1 MLSKEEWLAV
11 EYRAAA
17 AKRGE
22 RRERWHTFRRWYAV
36 PTAICAGLGVL
47 GYGAYRAW
55 TAARSVLSSGASAAH
70 GVSGAFWAIVLLAV
84 VVTAAVVRPRV
95 VPRSRVVAL
104 VSGALL
110 AAMWLGLLGFLI
122 GTF

>member
-36 PTAICAGLGVL
+36 PTAICTGLGVL

-55 TAARSVLSSGASAAH
+55 TAARSVLSSGASTAH
-70 GVSGAFWAIVLLAV
+70 GVSGAFWVLAFFAV

-95 VPRSRVVAL
+95 VPRPRVVTL
-104 VSGALL
+104 VSILIL
-110 AAMWLGLLGFLI
+110 AVMWLGLLGFLI